1 MIDLLDRMLRDIR
14 EMAPEIVSRAAE
26 IEAARRLPFD
36 VIVKLK
42 SIGVFR
48 MFAPRRYGGLE
59 MDYPAGMQ
67 VISELSKI
75 DGAIGWTVM
84 IAAGL
89 TMFASLVQKETLD
102 VIYDAGPDVVFAGS
116 GAPMGTAEATTD
128 GFHVTG
134 RWPFASGCL
143 HADWMLAFCVITK
156 NGTPLPG
163 YAGAGD
169 NAPLLTRGLPLVR
182 GFILRANEWEVED
195 TWYAAGLKATGSNHI
210 RVSNKFVPGA
220 NFFDVDTHA
229 PTSNAPLYGALIE
242 LGLLGMS
249 SFFLGTAE
257 GALEDLVA
265 LANTGRRQ
273 QRAHTAMRESEMF
286 QGELGRIEADLRAA
300 RAFQQVQVDHH
311 WRHALAGTL
320 RNEKLEMQSRQQVV
334 WMASACGRIVD
345 ACFALA
351 GGVAVYEDSPL
362 QRRLRDL
369 HTGAQHFA
377 VQRRHYAEAGKFLLD
392 VSKKQADGS

>member
-14 EMAPEIVSRAAE
+14 EMAPDIVSRAAE

-89 TMFASLVQKETLD
+89 TMFASLAQEETLD
-102 VIYDAGPDVVFAGS
+102 LIYDAGPDVVFAGS
-116 GAPMGTAEATTD
+116 GAPMGTAEAVAD
-128 GFHVTG
+128 GFRVTG

-143 HADWMLAFCVITK
+143 HADWMLAFCVMTK

-163 YAGAGD
+163 HAGD
-169 NAPLLTRGLPLVR
+169 HAPLLTRGLPLVR
-182 GFILRANEWEVED
+182 GFILRANEWDVED
-195 TWYAAGLKATGSNHI
+195 TWHAAGLKATGSNHI
-210 RVSNKFVPGA
+210 CMTNKLVPDA
-220 NFFDVDTHA
+220 NFFDVDTNA

-242 LGLLGMS
+242 LGLLGMG
-249 SFFLGTAE
+249 SFFLGMAE

-300 RAFQQVQVDHH
+300 HAFQQTQVEHH
-311 WRHALAGTL
+311 WRHALTGTL
-320 RNEKLEMQSRQQVV
+320 RNEKFEMQSRQQAV
-334 WMASACGRIVD
+334 WMASTGGRIVD

-351 GGVAVYEDSPL
+351 GSVAVYENSPL

-377 VQRRHYAEAGKFLLD
+377 VQHRHYAEAGRFLLD
-392 VSKKQADGS
+392 ASKRQADDS